1 MNLIIILIVVVIL
14 YLVVDTRKIVKQDR
28 QPKFGKTVV
37 MDSSALID
45 GRILDVVKSG
55 FLQQKIVVPKIVL
68 RELQLLADGRD
79 AHKRERARLGLDVVS
94 ELQQLKTT
102 NVEIDI
108 YGYSKSLPTDELILQ
123 LAVKL
128 NASLCTTDFNL
139 NKVAIVEGVPVLNVN
154 ELAQVLR
161 PKMLP
166 GESIEVKIIQKGEG
180 PGQGVGYL
188 EDGTMVVVDGAGRF
202 KSKVVYAKVER
213 MIQTKAGKMIFAVL
227 N

>member
-1 MNLIIILIVVVIL
+1 MNLIIILIVVAIL

>member
-1 MNLIIILIVVVIL
+1 MNLIIILIVVAIL
-14 YLVVDTRKIVKQDR
+14 YLVVDTRNIVKQDR